1 MGAESEDLPSL
12 SIILVC
18 MNNLAYVRK
27 TFDSLSSL
35 NYRSAHIVIIDSSK
49 SAEIYDFVTNSD
61 CHLKTD
67 YEWQSPQG
75 VYAAMNLGIM
85 KSLDNS
91 YIWFL
96 NPGDILVSPD
106 TVQKLLATLSKTR
119 NLWGF
124 AQARNASP
132 NQKQI
137 YPRNIRQINPE
148 VISKGEL
155 AISHQAIFVKKSE
168 LIKKGLFNTKYK
180 IASDLE
186 MILKLSNHSASFI
199 EEVLVE
205 IDQNGL
211 SSRYPIVT
219 IWESAKINYDLGV
232 WSINYALVK
241 LLNNLFVLFYGSLIK
256 NLSILAKRVVK

>member
-91 YIWFL
+91 YIWF
-96 NPGDILVSPD
+96 
-106 TVQKLLATLSKTR
+106 
-119 NLWGF
+119 
-124 AQARNASP
+124 
-132 NQKQI
+132 
-137 YPRNIRQINPE
+137 
-148 VISKGEL
+148 
-155 AISHQAIFVKKSE
+155 
-168 LIKKGLFNTKYK
+168 
-180 IASDLE
+180 
-186 MILKLSNHSASFI
+186 
-199 EEVLVE
+199 
-205 IDQNGL
+205 
-211 SSRYPIVT
+211 
-219 IWESAKINYDLGV
+219 
-232 WSINYALVK
+232 
-241 LLNNLFVLFYGSLIK
+241 
-256 NLSILAKRVVK
+256 